1 MNSDLIEQKKKKIQK
16 LKLSS
21 LPRLFAFIIY
31 MVSNGENE
39 SSLKI
44 RKVEKVFASENTRD
58 IYNYTSRELNNK

>member
-1 MNSDLIEQKKKKIQK
+1 MNSDLIEQKKKIQK